1 MAEDK
6 EPSFEL
12 ILKRLEAITQ
22 ALEKGDTP
30 LEQALALYE
39 EGVAL
44 ARRGATRLEEAERKI
59 EILRGDKREPFVPK
73 ADAPET

>member
-1 MAEDK
+1 MAEET
-6 EPSFEL
+6 EPSFEA

-22 ALEKGDTP
+22 ELEKGDTR

-39 EGVAL
+39 EGVTL
-44 ARRGATRLEEAERKI
+44 ARRGALRLEEAERKI

-73 ADAPET
+73 DDASE